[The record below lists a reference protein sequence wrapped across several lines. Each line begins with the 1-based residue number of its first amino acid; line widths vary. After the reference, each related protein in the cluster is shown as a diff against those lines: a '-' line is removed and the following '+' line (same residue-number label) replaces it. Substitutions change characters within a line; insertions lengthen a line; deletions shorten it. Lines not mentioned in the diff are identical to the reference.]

1 MFEWE
6 QRKIEMSRKEEKK
19 GMKELKEEV
28 RAMKR
33 CLEEVVVIL
42 RGRYRKV
49 SYRCRRR
56 KRRWKE
62 DRGEQGKKRRARR

>member
-6 QRKIEMSRKEEKK
+6 QRKIEMSKKEEKE

-42 RGRYRKV
+42 RGRYTGVGERDDG
-49 SYRCRRR
+49 
-56 KRRWKE
+56 KRTEESK
-62 DRGEQGKKRRARR
+62 GKKRRARR

>member
-6 QRKIEMSRKEEKK
+6 QRKIEMSKKEEKE

-42 RGRYRKV
+42 RERYTGVGGERDDG
-49 SYRCRRR
+49 
-56 KRRWKE
+56 KRTEESK
-62 DRGEQGKKRRARR
+62 GKNRRARR

>member
-6 QRKIEMSRKEEKK
+6 QRKIEMNKKEEKE

-42 RGRYRKV
+42 RGRYTGVEGERDDG
-49 SYRCRRR
+49 
-56 KRRWKE
+56 KRTEESKR
-62 DRGEQGKKRRARR
+62 KKRRARR